1 MELEPE
7 MPALS
12 AEPVQEM
19 ARLAGLELDLERA
32 RALVPALEPVFDGDT
47 AIAKLNL
54 GTLTAV
60 GNPWPEVNNG

>member
-1 MELEPE
+1 VTE
-7 MPALS
+7 LS
-12 AEPVQEM
+12 AELVQEM

-32 RALVPALEPVFDGDT
+32 RELLPALEPVFAGDA

-60 GNPWPEVNNG
+60 SHPWPEVSDG

>member
-1 MELEPE
+1 
-7 MPALS
+7 
-12 AEPVQEM
+12 M

-32 RALVPALEPVFDGDT
+32 QELLPALEPVFAGDA

-60 GNPWPEVNNG
+60 SHPWPEVSDG

>member
-12 AEPVQEM
+12 AELVQEM

-32 RALVPALEPVFDGDT
+32 RELLPALEPVFDGDT

>member
-1 MELEPE
+1 MVR
-7 MPALS
+7 LS
-12 AEPVQEM
+12 AEPVQQM

-32 RALVPALEPVFDGDT
+32 RELLPALEPVFDGDT

-60 GNPWPEVNNG
+60 GNPWPKVNNG

>member
-1 MELEPE
+1 VSELT
-7 MPALS
+7 
-12 AEPVQEM
+12 AEPVQAM

-32 RALVPALEPVFDGDT
+32 RALVPALKPVFDGDV

-60 GNPWPEVNNG
+60 GNPWPEVNDG